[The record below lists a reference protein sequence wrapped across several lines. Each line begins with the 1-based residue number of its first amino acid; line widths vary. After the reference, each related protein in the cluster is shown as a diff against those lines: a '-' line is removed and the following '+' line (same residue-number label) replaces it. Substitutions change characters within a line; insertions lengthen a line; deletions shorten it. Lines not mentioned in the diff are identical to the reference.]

1 MTTLPNIQPTWFDS
15 HGYLLGVL
23 PEDCIADCS
32 HSGQCDADVAY
43 WRNRLGFEVPRETAI
58 CYLREFGAWT
68 AEELE
73 VKSDD
78 ELAEVILW
86 SACCDIRE
94 SGQWLGLVN

>member
-1 MTTLPNIQPTWFDS
+1 MSTLPGIRPTWFDY

-32 HSGQCDADVAY
+32 HSGACDADVTY
-43 WRNRLGFEVPRETAI
+43 WRNRLDFEVPREKAI
-58 CYLREFGAWT
+58 GYLREFGAWT

-73 VKSDD
+73 AKTTD
-78 ELAEVILW
+78 ELAEVVLW

-94 SGQWLGLVN
+94 SGQWLGMVH